1 MQNYTLRKNNY
12 FTNNGFRSEILSQLL
27 YYNIRGEM
35 YDIILNIYS
44 QIKSKIVYNN
54 EFSPFFNLKNGVR
67 QVEKFSAFF
76 PIYFNDLHDFI
87 NSSHVQGLPT
97 ISELFETKLN
107 VFFKTIC
114 HFVRRSQMT
123 LYY

>member
-1 MQNYTLRKNNY
+1 MLNYTLRKNN

-27 YYNIRGEM
+27 FYNIRGEM
-35 YDIILNIYS
+35 YDIILNMYS

-54 EFSPFFNLKNGVR
+54 EFSPFFFNLKNSVR

-87 NSSHVQGLPT
+87 NSSHVQSFST